1 MSAYMEM
8 YRKRR
13 DAEKAERV
21 RTTEKGQQIS
31 DAVAS
36 IELKRKE
43 QQRLLQTL
51 AYYEWLSARGID
63 WSEVRGMRRENYAIA
78 GEYSY
83 NLLLVDGS
91 EKIIHDPPY
100 DEAVIFNRSYLP
112 KDVDEQQDEAEVV
125 ESVWT
130 I

>member
-1 MSAYMEM
+1 MSAYLEM

-21 RTTEKGQQIS
+21 RTTEKGQQI
-31 DAVAS
+31 DAAAS
-36 IELKRKE
+36 LLDLKRKE
-43 QQRLLQTL
+43 QQRLIQTL
-51 AYYEWLSARGID
+51 GYYEWLSARGID
-63 WSEVRGMRRENYAIA
+63 WSEVRGVKAEKYAIA
-78 GEYSY
+78 GKTSY

-112 KDVDEQQDEAEVV
+112 KDGDDQHDKAEIV
-125 ESVWT
+125 ESAGT